1 MVSDNLTLTLTLTP
15 TPREVGI
22 EERIQIRMLS
32 KINTANKASAE
43 EVARAEVSALEEV
56 VGERLDA
63 LEATE
68 TFIFILSLT

>member
-1 MVSDNLTLTLTLTP
+1 
-15 TPREVGI
+15 
-22 EERIQIRMLS
+22 MLS